1 MSQSQSDGMPLSPRR
16 AAPRRIE
23 LGPTYG
29 DETDRDLRRH
39 YTAAVL
45 RVAGVDYVLCLD
57 NVNVADQQCRR

>member
-1 MSQSQSDGMPLSPRR
+1 MVCHCHR

-23 LGPTYG
+23 LGPTYGDG